1 MKEGI
6 NPKYWHWLETPKPR
20 IKKVE
25 NKTGFKNFIR
35 KIVLEIL
42 GSWEI

>member
-25 NKTGFKNFIR
+25 NKKGFKNFIR